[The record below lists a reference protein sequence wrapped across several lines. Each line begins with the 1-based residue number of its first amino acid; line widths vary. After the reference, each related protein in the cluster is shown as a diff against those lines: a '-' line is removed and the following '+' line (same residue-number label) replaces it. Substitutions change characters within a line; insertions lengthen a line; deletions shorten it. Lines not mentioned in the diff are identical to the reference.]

1 MHIDEFEISSAEGIM
16 LLNNIRSD
24 DIFLPQGHKI
34 THSDITL
41 LKSLGIK
48 KITGIKTEND
58 DITASLALG
67 IIAPQICGN
76 NLGYTIVKNSQTCKI
91 VAAIDGAFVCN
102 EQRLAKFN
110 KMAPYLILNTISP
123 YKNVKK
129 NDIIGSLKLCCPVV
143 EQNFLDEVIFKL
155 SANEPLLSI
164 TPSSTIDAAVIL
176 SQFTHDN
183 TEKRH
188 AVAVIQRLQKN
199 FPDLHFK
206 FEKKFFCL
214 HEFDDTSACIS
225 EACKQYHFV
234 FIVPALPS
242 SCTTDTIPSA
252 ISASSDKFFCKSIPQ
267 DNLPDLMIAQKKE
280 SKIISLPYHYD
291 KDISPLADQMIK
303 IALTKTDI
311 TNEDFNFISSATLDI
326 SSLSPSEQKNLLVPK
341 QKSKTSA
348 SIAAVILAAGC
359 STRARRNKLLVKI
372 NEQPVFMKAV
382 HAAIKSKAY
391 PVYVVTGYHADD
403 IEEYL
408 EDLDINILRNED
420 YASGVK
426 TSIKLGL
433 ESVPSF
439 CQGAILI
446 PADMPFITPQHINK
460 MIKAFSPT
468 KERQVCISCCEGQK
482 YNPILWSRSLYTKA
496 DLVPENASLREIFLE
511 FRDYT
516 TLIETEKSTCFD
528 INFPY
533 DIEILSNKSTD

>member
-1 MHIDEFEISSAEGIM
+1 MHIDEFEISSAEGII
-16 LLNNIRSD
+16 LLNSIRFD

-58 DITASLALG
+58 DINASLALG

-76 NLGYTIVKNSQTCKI
+76 NLGYAIAKNSQTCKI
-91 VAAIDGAFVCN
+91 VAATDGTFICN

-110 KMAPYLILNTISP
+110 KMAPYLILNTVSP

-143 EQNFLDEVIFKL
+143 EQNFLDDITFKL

-164 TPSSTIDAAVIL
+164 TPSATVNAAVII
-176 SQFTHDN
+176 SQFTRDN
-183 TEKRH
+183 AEKRH

-199 FPDLHFK
+199 FSDLHFK
-206 FEKKFFCL
+206 FEKKLFCL

-225 EACKQYHFV
+225 EACRKYPFV

-242 SCTTDTIPSA
+242 SCITDTIPSA
-252 ISASSDKFFCKSIPQ
+252 LSAATDKIFCKSIPL

-291 KDISPLADQMIK
+291 KDISVLADQMIK
-303 IALTKTDI
+303 IALTKHDI
-311 TNEDFNFISSATLDI
+311 TNDDFNFIGNAPLDI
-326 SSLSPSEQKNLLVPK
+326 STLSPGEQKNLLIPK
-341 QKSKTSA
+341 QKNKTSA
-348 SIAAVILAAGC
+348 TVAAVILAAGC

-372 NEQPVFMKAV
+372 NDEPLFMKAV
-382 HAAIKSKAY
+382 RAAIKSKAY
-391 PVYVVTGYHADD
+391 PVYVITGHHAED

-408 EDLDINILRNED
+408 KDFDINILRNED

-446 PADMPFITPQHINK
+446 PADMPFVTAQHINK

-468 KERQVCISCCEGQK
+468 QERQVCISACEGQK
-482 YNPILWSRSLYTKA
+482 YNPILFSRSLYAKA

-528 INFPY
+528 VNFPY
-533 DIEILSNKSTD
+533 DIEVLNNKSTD